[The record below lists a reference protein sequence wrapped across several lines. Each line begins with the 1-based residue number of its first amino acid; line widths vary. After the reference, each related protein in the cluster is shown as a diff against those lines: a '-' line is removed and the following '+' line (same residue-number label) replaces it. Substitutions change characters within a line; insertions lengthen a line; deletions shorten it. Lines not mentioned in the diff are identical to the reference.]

1 MVNRIAYVREHA
13 PFTHKLP
20 CHSCHSGVV
29 FIKLGARRCLTYTLA
44 STLPHRDA
52 YSQVSLWNQRR
63 IVDDCLGIIDARF
76 DTGQPAAGTAF
87 ASSFSKTVAPPF
99 SHEVRSL
106 EDYGIRQ
113 CISAVTHSAPR
124 LLVVG
129 DFTVSGRHLTAR
141 FTGPRT

>member
-1 MVNRIAYVREHA
+1 MPSPCDIHDKRLLYLMTVSYGPARELRKQTPVDGEPHRLRQGA
-13 PFTHKLP
+13 CAVDHKFP
-20 CHSCHSGVV
+20 CHSYHSGVV

-106 EDYGIRQ
+106 
-113 CISAVTHSAPR
+113 
-124 LLVVG
+124 
-129 DFTVSGRHLTAR
+129 
-141 FTGPRT
+141 